1 MRISDWSSDVCSS
14 DLISEGWRKFLM
26 TSRGKI
32 GHMDTPAATAE
43 QSSLYHVVTHDIATH
58 GFIAAKFWQTAAFG
72 EGTPTQYG
80 VVTHESCFV
89 SRPQDE
95 VSTRASALS
104 RVGRHINRMRH
115 SMDNRGTCTVCNG
128 CAPT

>member
-43 QSSLYHVVTHDIATH
+43 QSSLYHVVAHDMATH
-58 GFIAAKFWQTAAFG
+58 GFLAAKFWQTAAFG
-72 EGTPTQYG
+72 EGPHSQYG
-80 VVTHESCFV
+80 VVTPESCFG
-89 SRPQDE
+89 SRPPDE
-95 VSTRASALS
+95 ARTRDCAISKI
-104 RVGRHINRMRH
+104 GRAH
-115 SMDNRGTCTVCNG
+115 V
-128 CAPT
+128 